1 VQYSFEKD
9 IREKVGPIVVPVGRS
24 VIGVVFGV
32 VLSMIGIGIAWSLFI
47 FFGFESIDVWKGLL
61 YFGAGFGAGTGAFVA
76 WLHLDRENGWVLLL
90 MAAVVVGAGVVG
102 SFGGFQYGEAQEVRC
117 CAQPTVSPLYYTAL
131 GASVVAN
138 VAGVVFAAT
147 RAFMTKRTAD
157 SNPKHSALT
166 VR

>member
-1 VQYSFEKD
+1 MQYSFEKD
-9 IREKVGPIVVPVGRS
+9 IREKVGPILVPVGRS

-90 MAAVVVGAGVVG
+90 MAAVVVSAGVVG

-147 RAFMTKRTAD
+147 KAFITKRKAD
-157 SNPKHSALT
+157 SNPKRSALT

>member
-1 VQYSFEKD
+1 MQYSFEKD

-90 MAAVVVGAGVVG
+90 MAAVVVGAVAVG

-117 CAQPTVSPLYYTAL
+117 CAQPTVSPLYYTSL

-147 RAFMTKRTAD
+147 RAFITKRKAD
-157 SNPKHSALT
+157 SNPKRSALT

>member
-1 VQYSFEKD
+1 
-9 IREKVGPIVVPVGRS
+9 
-24 VIGVVFGV
+24 
-32 VLSMIGIGIAWSLFI
+32 M
-47 FFGFESIDVWKGLL
+47 
-61 YFGAGFGAGTGAFVA
+61 
-76 WLHLDRENGWVLLL
+76 LL

-147 RAFMTKRTAD
+147 RAFITKRKAD
-157 SNPKHSALT
+157 SNPKRSALT